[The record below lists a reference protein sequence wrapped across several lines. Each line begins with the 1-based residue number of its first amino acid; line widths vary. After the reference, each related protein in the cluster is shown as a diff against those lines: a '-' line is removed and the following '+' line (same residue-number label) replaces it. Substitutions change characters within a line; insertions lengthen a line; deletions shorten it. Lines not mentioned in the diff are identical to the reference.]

1 MNKHGM
7 CGKKNAQKEIRA
19 TAKIQI
25 RVTEELKQRIR
36 QCANDRQMTI
46 SEFVLFSIE
55 KQL

>member
-7 CGKKNAQKEIRA
+7 CGKKNAQKEIKA
-19 TAKIQI
+19 TAQIQI

-46 SEFVLFSIE
+46 SEFILSAIE
-55 KQL
+55 QQL

>member
-7 CGKKNAQKEIRA
+7 CGKKNAQKEIKA
-19 TAKIQI
+19 TAQIQI

-46 SEFVLFSIE
+46 SEFILSAVE
-55 KQL
+55 QQL